1 MGRNR
6 CHGKDYWIS
15 FPTTIHMSKSEWKR
29 LRYLGHNFWSNHWIF
44 KLSSV
49 LELDIHTFP
58 LVTRSAQSDFG
69 KAFKWAIEFS
79 LAQCPLKLNDHKRS
93 ITPSKPKKE
102 KKKRKRKKR
111 GYLEQ
116 FFGQFLSLSLSL
128 SLKHIQKLLNS
139 HSSHKSRVSALAL
152 ISLSLVHTPWIWGL
166 GVYM

>member
-15 FPTTIHMSKSEWKR
+15 FPTTIRMSKSEWKR

-102 KKKRKRKKR
+102 KKKKEKEKKR
-111 GYLEQ
+111 I
-116 FFGQFLSLSLSL
+116 FRAIFWAVSLPLSL

-166 GVYM
+166 GV